1 MSRPFHVL
9 IALAGALLS
18 WIPARGV
25 TAQESFR
32 TSLTV
37 TISRLAPEGK
47 ASAPDSLGCRQLSLH
62 WRELSGARRYVVYVS
77 TTGGEPWVALPPS
90 NVCGSSERS
99 GPTTVT
105 AVEPTAGASTVKR
118 KIYYRVA
125 ALSGSGASERT
136 VDTTDVVSVELR

>member
-1 MSRPFHVL
+1 M
-9 IALAGALLS
+9 LAGGILS
-18 WIPARGV
+18 WTPLRGLPA
-25 TAQESFR
+25 QSSFR

-47 ASAPDSLGCRQLSLH
+47 TSAPDSLGCRQLSLH

-77 TTGGEPWVALPPS
+77 TTGSEPWVALPPS

-105 AVEPTAGASTVKR
+105 AVEPTTGSSAGKR

-136 VDTTDVVSVELR
+136 LDTTDVVSVELR

>member
-1 MSRPFHVL
+1 V
-9 IALAGALLS
+9 LAGGILS
-18 WIPARGV
+18 WTPLRGLPAQ
-25 TAQESFR
+25 ASFR

-37 TISRLAPEGK
+37 TISHLAPEGK
-47 ASAPDSLGCRQLSLH
+47 TTAPDSLGCRQLSLH

-77 TTGGEPWVALPPS
+77 TTGREPWVALPPS

-105 AVEPTAGASTVKR
+105 AVEPTTGSAGKR

-136 VDTTDVVSVELR
+136 LDTTDVVSVELR